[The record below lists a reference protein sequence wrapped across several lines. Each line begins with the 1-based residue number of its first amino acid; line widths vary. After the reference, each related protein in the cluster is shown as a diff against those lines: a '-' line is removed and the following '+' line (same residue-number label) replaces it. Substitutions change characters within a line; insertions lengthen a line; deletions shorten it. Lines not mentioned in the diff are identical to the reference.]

1 MKTILLIVLATLLC
15 AQASIS
21 QELYGEQSW
30 ELTSDLNN
38 NGWVDNGDIIS
49 NTIVITYNDRS
60 SQTIAVQNAFADP
73 HFSLVE
79 GSVSTSMGTISSG
92 NEGVDKIMLI
102 EGLQLQAS
110 WDEATITFDAI
121 ANFDANHVTHIY
133 NKTQLSSPTQTVETN
148 EISIPVKSTYL
159 ATSDKAGLFD
169 NALSL
174 LLILLTGMLFGFISN
189 RLKVRRLSSQHS

>member
-79 GSVSTSMGTISSG
+79 GSVSTSQGTISSG

-121 ANFDANHVTHIY
+121 ANFDANQVTHIY